1 MLKKSF
7 IIISVLLFL
16 IGGLVMKAMAVGE
29 FKEMLDQVKSWKLKN
44 GLTVIFYPYQREDV
58 VNVRLCV
65 KVGSI
70 YENNSQAGITHLI
83 EHMIFK
89 GTETRGPEEVAGA
102 IEALGGYMNA
112 FTSYDYT
119 CYYASGPVKILKT
132 ALDVLSDVV
141 FHPAFPEKE
150 LEKEKQVV
158 LEEMKMR
165 LDNPMIVLIES
176 VMKQTY
182 KKFPYYRPII
192 GFESTVKSFTRDS
205 LLNYV
210 REFYSPQNMVL
221 TVVGKVSESK
231 VRALVNEFFSSVKK
245 HRIKKVRFP
254 KETFTKEPELVWV
267 KRDVKEGYFVF
278 TLPGVSFRD
287 EDAPYLDLLAQIL
300 GGGESSRLYLRLKRD
315 LGLVNSISS
324 SSFTPYGPG
333 MIEISGTAP
342 PENFEKI
349 LKEVV
354 SQLMLIKENGVSEE
368 ELQRA
373 KIQILSDFFYSA
385 ETSEGISST
394 LASFQ
399 ILRGSYKDILWYEK
413 AIETATPEDIKRIA
427 EKYLNLNHLVA
438 GFLSEK
444 QLFNLNTLRKII
456 AHASPEK
463 IDVFTMKNG
472 LKVIMYPIH
481 DVPTVAITACFPG
494 GLRFETNKTDG
505 LFQALTLL
513 WTRGTKHMS
522 AEDIAEK
529 AEVIGGS
536 ISGFSGRNTFGLKA
550 VFLSSKLDQGLSLFK
565 EVLLEPTFS
574 KTECDKARPELI
586 ARIFKQQD
594 HPISLAV
601 NEFLKEL
608 FPNHP
613 YGLNIAGSIKFY
625 ESFTPEELKSA
636 YKRFVT
642 PDKGVIT
649 IVGDFDPFVVKQK
662 IEEMFKDWKSEAKE
676 ASYEEPA
683 PSEPERKY
691 EHLKKDTYQTQILLG
706 FQTPGLDSKER
717 LAIEV
722 LNSALSGQ
730 DGRLFK
736 VLREE
741 KSLAYAVTSFVVFY
755 PKRSAF
761 ILYIACSPEKTQKA
775 IEGFWQ
781 VLEDISK
788 YGLTKKE
795 IQKAKNRL
803 IGTTKLGL
811 QSNLSISENMA
822 VNDVLGLGWNY
833 SFEYEKLLNS
843 VTQKD
848 IAEIIKKYLTKDRAV
863 LFVLGK

>member
-1 MLKKSF
+1 MFKKSF
-7 IIISVLLFL
+7 IIYVIMLLFV
-16 IGGLVMKAMAVGE
+16 GGLIMEARAAGE
-29 FKEMLDQVKSWKLKN
+29 LKEMLDQVKCWKLKN

-70 YENNSQAGITHLI
+70 YETNSQAGITHLI

-119 CYYASGPVKILKT
+119 CYYASGPTKILKT
-132 ALDVLSDVV
+132 AIDVLSDVV

-150 LEKEKQVV
+150 LEKEKRVV

-176 VMKQTY
+176 VMKETY

-192 GFESTVKSFTRDS
+192 GFESTVKSFTRNS
-205 LLNYV
+205 LLDYV
-210 REFYSPQNMVL
+210 KDFYSPQNMVL
-221 TVVGKVSESK
+221 TIVGKVSEEKVKHLIDEYFSK
-231 VRALVNEFFSSVKK
+231 VKKRKVK
-245 HRIKKVRFP
+245 RVRFP
-254 KETFTKEPELVWV
+254 KEPFTKKPELVWV

-278 TLPGVSFRD
+278 TLPGVSFKN

-300 GGGESSRLYLRLKRD
+300 GGGESSRLYLRLKRE
-315 LGLVNSISS
+315 LGLVNSISAA
-324 SSFTPYGPG
+324 SFTPFGPG

-373 KIQILSDFFYSA
+373 KVQILSDFFYSA
-385 ETSEGISST
+385 ETSEGMSST
-394 LASFQ
+394 LSSFQ

-413 AIETATPEDIKRIA
+413 SIETATPEDIKRVA

-444 QLFNLNTLRKII
+444 QLFDEDTLRKII
-456 AHASPEK
+456 SHTEPEK
-463 IDVFTMKNG
+463 VTTFTMKNG

-494 GLRFETNKTDG
+494 GLRFESNKTDG

-513 WTRGTKHMS
+513 WTRGTKHLS

-529 AEVIGGS
+529 AEDIGGS

-550 VFLSSKLDQGLSLFK
+550 VFLSSKIEQGLNLFK

-586 ARIFKQQD
+586 SRIFKQQD

-613 YGLNIAGSIKFY
+613 YGLNIAGSIEFY
-625 ESFTPEELKSA
+625 KTFTSEELKEA
-636 YKRFVT
+636 YEKFVS
-642 PDKGVIT
+642 PEKGVIT
-649 IVGDFDPFVVKQK
+649 VVGDFDPFVVKQK
-662 IEEMFKDWKSEAKE
+662 LEELFKNWKSKTKE
-676 ASYEEPA
+676 AEYEEPA
-683 PSEPERKY
+683 PSEPQKRY
-691 EHLKKDTYQTQILLG
+691 EHFEKDTYQTQILLG
-706 FQTPGLDSKER
+706 FQTPGLNSKER

-741 KSLAYAVTSFVVFY
+741 RSLAYAVTSFVVFY

-775 IEGFWQ
+775 IEGFWE

-788 YGLTKKE
+788 HGLTKQE

-811 QSNLSISENMA
+811 QSNLSISEDMA
-822 VNDVLGLGWNY
+822 VNQVLGLGWNY

-848 IAEIIKKYLTKDRAV
+848 IAEVIKKYLTKDKAV